1 MNKNIHT
8 LNTNKEI
15 LSFVNGIERKL
26 SKDDAFFYK
35 TDFWPVIRLQLI
47 FKIIQGNQK
56 KINQE
61 KRILFLETLLKR
73 PKIKKPIE
81 KVNQLFITHKN
92 YLIDINGENY
102 DRVMEKIIRDVSSPL
117 ILDLSDNSLKTNNNE
132 SSFSNISIQ
141 IFFAKILG
149 FLLGNFLYIF
159 HKKKFKTLESLMCID
174 SNYKNPIIN
183 SNSIAIR
190 VSYIWVL
197 SKYIT
202 YFLKKFKIDNV
213 YQGMY
218 YDNFGLATSLAS
230 HKEKITNNCVQHGGQ
245 SKNNPVFGSWK
256 ILTKE
261 GSEFLPDN
269 FLCWDIESSKS
280 IESWVNLSNK
290 HKTRIIGY
298 GWIDLWN
305 EELKKNHIFLDQ
317 KTIPNI
323 LITLQPSIELKKSFL
338 YGFIKKSNLEVNWI
352 IRVHPRQ
359 ESPEF
364 INSLEEHFEDHE
376 NVYIKSS
383 KDLLPALMVRSNL
396 HITHF
401 SSSIYEAIFCNVKS
415 VIIDKRGLDYF
426 YDLIENNLLHYVD
439 NEQDLKNLIIKMLDD
454 EKK

>member
-1 MNKNIHT
+1 MNKNIYT

-61 KRILFLETLLKR
+61 KRTLFLETLLNK

-149 FLLGNFLYIF
+149 FLLGNFLYVF
-159 HKKKFKTLESLMCID
+159 QKKKLKTLESLMCID
-174 SNYKNPIIN
+174 SNSKNPIIN
-183 SNSIAIR
+183 SHSIAIR

-202 YFLKKFKIDNV
+202 YFLKKF
-213 YQGMY
+213 
-218 YDNFGLATSLAS
+218 T
-230 HKEKITNNCVQHGGQ
+230 
-245 SKNNPVFGSWK
+245 
-256 ILTKE
+256 
-261 GSEFLPDN
+261 
-269 FLCWDIESSKS
+269 
-280 IESWVNLSNK
+280 
-290 HKTRIIGY
+290 
-298 GWIDLWN
+298 
-305 EELKKNHIFLDQ
+305 
-317 KTIPNI
+317 
-323 LITLQPSIELKKSFL
+323 
-338 YGFIKKSNLEVNWI
+338 
-352 IRVHPRQ
+352 
-359 ESPEF
+359 
-364 INSLEEHFEDHE
+364 
-376 NVYIKSS
+376 
-383 KDLLPALMVRSNL
+383 
-396 HITHF
+396 
-401 SSSIYEAIFCNVKS
+401 
-415 VIIDKRGLDYF
+415 
-426 YDLIENNLLHYVD
+426 
-439 NEQDLKNLIIKMLDD
+439 
-454 EKK
+454 